1 MDKGGVEIREEDR
14 IPPPS
19 HTHTACRPCPVIAS
33 PHLQLFATPQDSLRP
48 PPTCSCFTLQPCRN
62 HSTPHL
68 QLLCLV
74 GHEAAAHEVIG
85 DLVLVAAAWKCG
97 RGGGG

>member
-48 PPTCSCFTLQPCRN
+48 PPPAAASPCNRAGITPPPTCSSFALSGMKPLHMR
-62 HSTPHL
+62 
-68 QLLCLV
+68 
-74 GHEAAAHEVIG
+74 
-85 DLVLVAAAWKCG
+85 
-97 RGGGG
+97 